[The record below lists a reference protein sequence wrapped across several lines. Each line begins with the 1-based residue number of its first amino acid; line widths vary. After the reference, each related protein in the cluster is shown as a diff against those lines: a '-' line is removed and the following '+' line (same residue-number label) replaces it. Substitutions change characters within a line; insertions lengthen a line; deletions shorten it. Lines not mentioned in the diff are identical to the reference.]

1 MRKKGN
7 NIKSVVLLVA
17 AMTVAATTLAQAPV
31 NSGRQQLVVT
41 IVVDQL
47 RSDYLDLL
55 RNRFGSGGFNRLMR
69 DAAYIENVRFD
80 IPNADIANTTAM
92 IFTGAYPNVN
102 GIPAALVYNTKTHRQ
117 EFILNDP
124 TKIGNFT
131 SETYSPTAIK
141 VSTIADELRID
152 NELGAV
158 HSIAGDAQ
166 QAIIMAGHAANSA
179 FWISDLTG
187 NWASSTYYKLVPPT
201 ISSRNYNMPLPT
213 RMDTMS
219 WKPSMP
225 LESYY
230 DLPSYKRYY
239 PFRYTYPASSRD
251 RYRNFKKSA
260 LANEEITQVAM
271 NYLKSLAL
279 GRHSGC
285 TDMLNIGYTLAPY
298 KHGTDDD
305 CRVELQDTYM
315 RLDGQLSRLF
325 AAIDGSVGL
334 KNTLVV
340 LTSTGYFDD
349 NSVPDEKY
357 NIPTGEFYPER
368 AKSLLN
374 MYLMAIYGNGNWID
388 AYYNKAFFLNR
399 KLIKEKN
406 LNLSE
411 VRAKASEFLRQ
422 MSGVTAAYSLEE
434 ILNNPSSEEVQ
445 RQHRA
450 MVPSLGGDVTIE
462 VNPGWKIMENDGGKT
477 GKERVVRANAV
488 CAPAFIMA
496 TNVVPQKIS
505 IPVEATIITPTV
517 ARILRVRS
525 PNAAKELPL
534 SLK

>member
-7 NIKSVVLLVA
+7 NIKNVVLLVA
-17 AMTVAATTLAQAPV
+17 AMTVAATALAQAPV
-31 NSGRQQLVVT
+31 DGVRQQLVVT

-55 RNRFGSGGFNRLMR
+55 RSRFSSGGFNRLMR
-69 DAAYIENVRFD
+69 DAAYIENVHFD

-102 GIPAALVYNTKTHRQ
+102 GIPAASVYNTKTHRQ
-117 EFILNDP
+117 EFVLNDP
-124 TKIGNFT
+124 AKIGNFT
-131 SETYSPTAIK
+131 SETYSPAALK

-152 NELGAV
+152 NELGSV

-201 ISSRNYNMPLPT
+201 ISARNYNMALPA
-213 RMDTMS
+213 RLDTMS
-219 WKPSMP
+219 WKPSLP

-230 DLPSYKRYY
+230 DLPSYKKYY
-239 PFRYTYPASSRD
+239 PFRYTYPASNRD

-260 LANEEITQVAM
+260 LANEEITHVAM
-271 NYLKSLAL
+271 DYLKTLAL
-279 GRHSGC
+279 GKHNGC
-285 TDMLNIGYTLAPY
+285 TDMLNIGYTVAPY
-298 KHGTDDD
+298 KHGTDED
-305 CRVELQDTYM
+305 CRVELQDTYL

-340 LTSTGYFDD
+340 LTSTGYFED
-349 NSVPDEKY
+349 NSVADEKY

-388 AYYNKAFFLNR
+388 AYYNKSIFLNR
-399 KLIKEKN
+399 QLIKEKN

-411 VRAKASEFLRQ
+411 VRAKSSEFLRQ

-434 ILNNPSSEEVQ
+434 ILNNPASEEVQ

-462 VNPGWKIMENDGGKT
+462 INPGWKIMENGSGKQ
-477 GKERVVRANAV
+477 KQVRVVRDNAV

-496 TNVVPQKIS
+496 SNVVPQKIS
-505 IPVEATIITPTV
+505 APVEATILTPTV

-525 PNAAKELPL
+525 PNAARELPL